1 MATIQ
6 NEILAPVC
14 SKIIRIKI
22 CCWFDTCFLNPS
34 EKVSKRLHLSA
45 LVVENVDVCYNEA
58 AAVETVV
65 VAVMDFDV
73 VADFVQVQNPDI
85 VDYL

>member
-1 MATIQ
+1 MFSPSPKATLYYFRLYGFTVLKLPS
-6 NEILAPVC
+6 NNGN
-14 SKIIRIKI
+14 IKI

-73 VADFVQVQNPDI
+73 VADFV
-85 VDYL
+85 